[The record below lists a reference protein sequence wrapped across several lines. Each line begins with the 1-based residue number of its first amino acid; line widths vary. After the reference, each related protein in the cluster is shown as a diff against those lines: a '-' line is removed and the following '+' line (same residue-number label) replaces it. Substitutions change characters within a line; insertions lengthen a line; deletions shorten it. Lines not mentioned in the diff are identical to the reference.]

1 MINSTKLLP
10 NRIGRDSSLLSD
22 RSAINLDTTRK
33 KLVNIDGLLKEK
45 LVLSK
50 VREGIKKQDEERVKR
65 LRMETFLE
73 RDDDDDI
80 SDGGLRTRRL
90 KPDSGG
96 GPFAAIGSS
105 LVAIVSPVARI
116 LGTSRV
122 LSVASATLNGFAR
135 VLSLGL
141 RAGFAMVTGV
151 QKVLPKSL
159 SAKGVATL
167 SRFGNVFSTL
177 ATTVVTAAAGL
188 ATARALGVKS
198 PRQLQNLNKSL
209 SQLRNRQIKKIAQL
223 PLKVRLS
230 RPITNNI
237 FPENNK
243 GFRRIGKMYQK
254 GKTTIS
260 PDEINISG
268 IIFKRKRIVDEIGVN
283 VKKIVTPEEVD
294 FKTMTL
300 KRDYRIKV
308 TDDPFDLSE
317 EGLFYKTREVPLS
330 NYKSFR
336 KKLLKTPEFK
346 SLSNAEQIEVERRIL
361 SARGNKKAAA
371 DVALDNLQS
380 QINQGTKGM
389 SRFEV
394 FKAQS
399 GLFKTRALRALKFIN
414 PRNIARRSIIDAK
427 RSRQI
432 AGRVI
437 RDTGKVGLKAAI
449 KPYSKTLTRV
459 FGKIPIVGALI
470 AFAVNK
476 FLLDMPVPQAA
487 FIAAIETLVATLL
500 GGAAFFLGG
509 PLGAF
514 LGSVGGGILG
524 EKLGK
529 FLFNKIIMGKKPTI
543 KGIMGSDS
551 FKTKAA
557 KLREEGVEVFKTTD
571 PNVVSKVY
579 KGNERFFYNKGG
591 ESIELREVTIN
602 NQERLVP
609 KEKFRYIKKLFKKA
623 TKVSFNPSDLES
635 YAYYEDGGEGT
646 SSFVD
651 IPIASAS
658 NSSSQGGVIPIG
670 GAQTDDESF
679 SSLYAGGLV

>member
-1 MINSTKLLP
+1 
-10 NRIGRDSSLLSD
+10 
-22 RSAINLDTTRK
+22 
-33 KLVNIDGLLKEK
+33 
-45 LVLSK
+45 
-50 VREGIKKQDEERVKR
+50 
-65 LRMETFLE
+65 
-73 RDDDDDI
+73 
-80 SDGGLRTRRL
+80 
-90 KPDSGG
+90 
-96 GPFAAIGSS
+96 
-105 LVAIVSPVARI
+105 
-116 LGTSRV
+116 
-122 LSVASATLNGFAR
+122 
-135 VLSLGL
+135 
-141 RAGFAMVTGV
+141 
-151 QKVLPKSL
+151 
-159 SAKGVATL
+159 
-167 SRFGNVFSTL
+167 
-177 ATTVVTAAAGL
+177 
-188 ATARALGVKS
+188 
-198 PRQLQNLNKSL
+198 
-209 SQLRNRQIKKIAQL
+209 
-223 PLKVRLS
+223 
-230 RPITNNI
+230 
-237 FPENNK
+237 
-243 GFRRIGKMYQK
+243 
-254 GKTTIS
+254 
-260 PDEINISG
+260 
-268 IIFKRKRIVDEIGVN
+268 
-283 VKKIVTPEEVD
+283 
-294 FKTMTL
+294 MTL
-300 KRDYRIKV
+300 KRDFRIKV
-308 TDDPFDLSE
+308 TDDFTG
-317 EGLFYKTREVPLS
+317 EGLFYKTREVPLEK
-330 NYKSFR
+330 YRPFR
-336 KKLLKTPEFK
+336 KRLLKTPEFK
-346 SLSNAEQIEVERRIL
+346 SLSNAEQIEVQRRISL
-361 SARGNKKAAA
+361 ARGDKKTAAA
-371 DVALDNLQS
+371 VGLDNLGD
-380 QINQGTKGM
+380 QISQGTKGM

-514 LGSVGGGILG
+514 FGSVGGGIFG

-529 FLFNKIIMGKKPTI
+529 FLFNKIIMQRTGVDGKKLYTRPN
-543 KGIMGSDS
+543 KVGD
-551 FKTKAA
+551 
-557 KLREEGVEVFKTTD
+557 KLTEEGVEVFKETD
-571 PNVVSKVY
+571 PNVVSKFY
-579 KGNERFFYNKGG
+579 EGNERFFYNKGG
-591 ESIELREVTIN
+591 ESIELREVIID
-602 NQERLVP
+602 NQPRLVP

>member
-50 VREGIKKQDEERVKR
+50 VRESVKKQEEERVKR

-151 QKVLPKSL
+151 EKVLPKSL

-209 SQLRNRQIKKIAQL
+209 SQLRNRQIRKVAQL
-223 PLKVRLS
+223 PARVKVS
-230 RPITNNI
+230 RPITSAI
-237 FPENNK
+237 FPEQNK
-243 GFRRIGKMYQK
+243 RFNPIVKQFRP

-268 IIFKRKRIVDEIGVN
+268 IIFNRKRIVDEIGID
-283 VKKIVTPEEVD
+283 VKKFVTPEEVD

-300 KRDYRIKV
+300 KRDFRIKV
-308 TDDPFDLSE
+308 NDDFSG
-317 EGLFYKTREVPLS
+317 EGLFYKTREVPIS
-330 NYKSFR
+330 RYKSF
-336 KKLLKTPEFK
+336 KKRLLKTPEFK

-361 SARGNKKAAA
+361 EARLDKKTMEELGY
-371 DVALDNLQS
+371 DSLKSV
-380 QINQGTKGM
+380 IGKGRKGL
-389 SRFEV
+389 SRFQIL
-394 FKAQS
+394 KAQA
-399 GLFKTRALRALKFIN
+399 GLFKTRALKFIN

-529 FLFNKIIMGKKPTI
+529 FLFNKIIMQRTGVEGKKLYKRPSKI
-543 KGIMGSDS
+543 GD
-551 FKTKAA
+551 
-557 KLREEGVEVFKTTD
+557 KLTEEGVEVFKETD
-571 PNVVSKVY
+571 PNVVSKFY
-579 KGNERFFYNKGG
+579 EGNERFFYNKGG
-591 ESIELREVTIN
+591 ESIELREVIID
-602 NQERLVP
+602 NQQRLVP

>member
-50 VREGIKKQDEERVKR
+50 VRESVKKQEEERVKR

-73 RDDDDDI
+73 RDDDDDV
-80 SDGGLRTRRL
+80 SDGGLRTRKRP

-135 VLSLGL
+135 VLTLGL

-151 QKVLPKSL
+151 EKVLPKSL

-209 SQLRNRQIKKIAQL
+209 SQLRNRQIRKVAQL
-223 PLKVRLS
+223 PARVKVS
-230 RPITNNI
+230 RPITSAI
-237 FPENNK
+237 FPEQNK
-243 GFRRIGKMYQK
+243 RFNPIVKQFRP

-268 IIFKRKRIVDEIGVN
+268 IIFNRKRIVDEIGID
-283 VKKIVTPEEVD
+283 VKKFVTPEEVD

-300 KRDYRIKV
+300 KRDFRIKV
-308 TDDPFDLSE
+308 NDDFSG
-317 EGLFYKTREVPLS
+317 EGLFYKTREVPIS
-330 NYKSFR
+330 RYKSF
-336 KKLLKTPEFK
+336 KKRLLKTPEFK

-361 SARGNKKAAA
+361 EARLDKKTMEELGY
-371 DVALDNLQS
+371 DSLKSV
-380 QINQGTKGM
+380 IGKGRKGL
-389 SRFEV
+389 SRFQIL
-394 FKAQS
+394 KAQA
-399 GLFKTRALRALKFIN
+399 GLFKTRALKFIN

-529 FLFNKIIMGKKPTI
+529 FLFNKIIMQRTGVEGKKLYKRPTKI
-543 KGIMGSDS
+543 GD
-551 FKTKAA
+551 
-557 KLREEGVEVFKTTD
+557 KLTEEGVEVFKETD
-571 PNVVSKVY
+571 PNVVSKFY
-579 KGNERFFYNKGG
+579 EGNERFFYNKGTD
-591 ESIELREVTIN
+591 SIELREVIID
-602 NQERLVP
+602 NQPRLVP

-635 YAYYEDGGEGT
+635 YAYYEDGREGT